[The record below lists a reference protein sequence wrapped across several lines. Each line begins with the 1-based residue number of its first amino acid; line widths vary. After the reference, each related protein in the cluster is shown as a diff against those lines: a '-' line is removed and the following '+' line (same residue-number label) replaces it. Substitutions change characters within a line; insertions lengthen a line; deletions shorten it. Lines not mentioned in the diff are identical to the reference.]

1 MKNITQHLLDH
12 LPVLLRVGRRLTR
25 SDADAEDLA
34 QDTLLRA
41 LTRMGDVRDPERT
54 RAWLLSV
61 QRTVFL
67 NGKRG
72 MRARLEVLDGG
83 LSEKPIEKPG
93 GDLEKEIL
101 SRSVDDALL
110 AALNDLPNEWR
121 DALLLREVDEL
132 SYAEIAEV
140 QGCPVGTVRSRLAR
154 ARESLHRTL
163 SSEENGNVRMYR

>member
-1 MKNITQHLLDH
+1 MKNIAQRLLDH

-41 LTRMGDVRDPERT
+41 LSRVDEVRDPERT

-67 NGKRG
+67 NGRRG
-72 MRARLEVLDGG
+72 LRARLEVLEGG
-83 LSEKPIEKPG
+83 LSEKQGEETC
-93 GDLEKEIL
+93 GDLENEIL
-101 SRSVDDALL
+101 SRSVDDTLV
-110 AALNDLPNEWR
+110 AALDELPAEWR
-121 DALLLREVDEL
+121 EALLLREVDEL

-154 ARESLHRTL
+154 AREAMHRRL
-163 SSEENGNVRMYR
+163 SGEEYGHVRMHR